1 LSVDF
6 KAPHP
11 LHARAPYEEFV
22 QIASGYQRV
31 LQDDAL
37 VTRSP
42 MNVEAFRA
50 ILEDVLEEEN
60 LVITESTEARDVPSW
75 DSLNHV
81 RLLVHIEQAY
91 GVNFPVDAVER
102 LQNVGEL
109 ITLVNRLMDQEAGR

>member
-1 LSVDF
+1 MTHV
-6 KAPHP
+6 P
-11 LHARAPYEEFV
+11 L
-22 QIASGYQRV
+22 
-31 LQDDAL
+31 
-37 VTRSP
+37 T
-42 MNVEAFRA
+42 VEAFRT

-60 LVITESTEARDVPSW
+60 VAISDSTRAQDVPAW

-109 ITLVNRLMDQEAGR
+109 IALVNRLMDEEADR